1 MKLYDFAPAP
11 NPRRVRMFLAE
22 KGIEVPTVQVNAAEG
37 EQFSDAYRKVTPR
50 CIVPALELDDG
61 TVLTE
66 SMAICR
72 YFEELHPEPPLLGR
86 DAKDKAVVEMW
97 QRIAEIE
104 GQGATRDVLRNSLPS
119 FAGRGLAGAPDG
131 VPQIPALVERG
142 KASFERFLARLDER
156 LAESKFLAGDDFT
169 IADISAIIPVDVA
182 KRLEMPVPDSFAN
195 VKRWID
201 DVSAR
206 PSAKA

>member
-37 EQFSDAYRKVTPR
+37 EQFSDSYREVTPR

-66 SMAICR
+66 SVAICR
-72 YFEELHPEPPLLGR
+72 YFEELHPEPPLMGR

-119 FAGRGLAGAPDG
+119 FKGRGLAGAPDG
-131 VPQIPALVERG
+131 VPQIPALVDRG
-142 KASFERFLARLDER
+142 RASFDRFLKTLDARLADN
-156 LAESKFLAGDDFT
+156 KFLAGDDFT
-169 IADISAIIPVDVA
+169 IADISAIIPIDVA
-182 KRLEMPVPDSFAN
+182 KRLEMSVSDDYPN
-195 VKRWID
+195 VRRWMD
-201 DVSAR
+201 DVNAR
-206 PSAKA
+206 PCAKA